1 MPEDQWTLRIQAA
14 RDAQT
19 RSRFAF
25 LASTVISVAM
35 LISIF
40 NYEFSWL
47 RNVATGNDP
56 HIQPGSIQEE
66 LRREARKEWIDSG
79 RMKISLLGV
88 DLAESDASLLGSF
101 GLYVLTIWF
110 FYCMRRENHLIAHLI
125 IDADQNEKKEVSLS
139 VYHGIASYTVFT
151 TIGGDYP
158 IGTVRPPPTRWEAVD
173 RIRFTNLGLLFLP
186 AITILLMMA
195 TDMLSLYRASPY
207 RATTES
213 LGSALSGWEWAQVA
227 FWEAIALLFLVLTAA
242 KCRDILNFE
251 KATEGVLRQ
260 FHNILFPI
268 SAKDRAARNTLKG
281 ARDDSGE

>member
-1 MPEDQWTLRIQAA
+1 
-14 RDAQT
+14 
-19 RSRFAF
+19 
-25 LASTVISVAM
+25 M

-40 NYEFSWL
+40 NYEFSWM
-47 RNVATGNDP
+47 RNVAVNDDP
-56 HIQPGSIQEE
+56 NILSGSIQAE
-66 LRREARKEWIDSG
+66 LRREARKEWVDSG

-125 IDADQNEKKEVSLS
+125 IDADHHEKKEVSLS

-158 IGTVRPPPTRWEAVD
+158 IGTVRPPPPRWDAVD
-173 RIRFTNLGLLFLP
+173 RIHFTNLGLLFLP

-207 RATTES
+207 RPTPES
-213 LGSALSGWEWAQVA
+213 LGFALTAWEWAQVA
-227 FWEAIALLFLVLTAA
+227 FVEAIALLFLVLTTV

-251 KATEGVLRQ
+251 KATEHVLRE
-260 FHNILFPI
+260 FHTILFPV
-268 SAKDRAARNTLKG
+268 SAKDRAARSTLKG
-281 ARDDSGE
+281 PRDDSGEG